1 MDWIRLGWGE
11 NFSKEFNPKIP
22 FYIDTTNVIISNKP
36 LLEISTRVIKEIAK
50 KYPAPYHL
58 MLSGGMDSQVMLWCW
73 LNSGVNFV
81 PVSVKYTGA
90 PEFKEILNEHDL
102 IELDSFAKNNNID
115 IQYKYFDVI
124 NFLENDLETYAIKY
138 QCTSPQICTH
148 MRMSEMISNGT
159 VIFSGNFVNSFPLY
173 TLTILGLKRYAD
185 NSNRSIIPFFLLHDP
200 ELAGVLRNNPKLT
213 AGNDYSTKKYD
224 AYRSLEVPVIPQPGK
239 QTGFEVIKD
248 YYDTRKDLVVSPN
261 TRIKYASM
269 PSKRKFDLLFRYM
282 LMEKIKYVDQ
292 IAYVIP
298 KQQ

>member
-1 MDWIRLGWGE
+1 
-11 NFSKEFNPKIP
+11 
-22 FYIDTTNVIISNKP
+22 
-36 LLEISTRVIKEIAK
+36 
-50 KYPAPYHL
+50 
-58 MLSGGMDSQVMLWCW
+58 
-73 LNSGVNFV
+73 
-81 PVSVKYTGA
+81 
-90 PEFKEILNEHDL
+90 
-102 IELDSFAKNNNID
+102 
-115 IQYKYFDVI
+115 
-124 NFLENDLETYAIKY
+124 
-138 QCTSPQICTH
+138 

-213 AGNDYSTKKYD
+213 AVNDYSTKKYD

-248 YYDTRKDLVVSPN
+248 YYDTRKDLVVSPKI
-261 TRIKYASM
+261 RIKYASM